1 MIGGGMERY
10 TEYKVIRVSE
20 SGLATILFGAS
31 VLPMKKL
38 EKELNHYAKDGW
50 QVVFQTIEH
59 QRYLLFWTR
68 ESMIVTLGR

>member
-1 MIGGGMERY
+1 MIDRF

-20 SGLATILFGAS
+20 SGLATIVLGAS
-31 VLPMKKL
+31 ALPLRKL

-59 QRYLLFWTR
+59 QRFLLFWVR
-68 ESMIVTLGR
+68 ESMVVTLGR